1 MQEQSESEL
10 KGRVPFVPVILSGG
24 AGTRLWPLS
33 RELYPKQFLPL
44 VGERTMIQETA
55 LRVAGILGA
64 TAPMVVCN
72 EAHRFLVAEQ
82 FRQVGVETLAIL
94 LEPAGRNTAPAVAV
108 AALAALAR
116 AERDGV
122 KTEPLLLVLPADHAL
137 SDLAAFTRA
146 VEAAIPAAAEGRL
159 VAFGVVP
166 THAETGYG
174 YIRQGPGQGA
184 VRPVAEFVEKPDANR
199 AESFVNSGDYFWN
212 SGMFLLPA
220 QVYLDE
226 LGRLDPAMLASCR
239 KAYESAATDLDFK
252 RLDKAAFE
260 ACRSDS
266 IDYAV
271 MEKTDRASVVPLAA
285 GWSDVGSFSA
295 LQEALDADSSGNV
308 TRGDVFVD
316 GSSNC
321 LLYSTDRLVAVV
333 GLEGH
338 VVVETKDAVMVAPKA
353 RVQDVKRL
361 VDRMKKAGRT
371 EPGLHREV
379 FRPWG
384 SYDCVDAGPRFQVKR
399 LTVKPGAKLSL
410 QKHAHRAEHWVVVKG
425 TARITRGDDVFTL
438 TEDESTYIPI
448 GAVHRIEN
456 TGTEPLQIIEV
467 QSGGY
472 LGEDDI
478 VRLDDTYGRKGRR
491 D

>member
-1 MQEQSESEL
+1 ML
-10 KGRVPFVPVILSGG
+10 IPVILSGG

-55 LRVAGILGA
+55 LRTSGMPEVA
-64 TAPMVVCN
+64 APIVVCN

-82 FRQVGVETLAIL
+82 LRELGIEPQAIL
-94 LEPAGRNTAPAVAV
+94 LEPVGRNTAPAVAV
-108 AALAALAR
+108 AAMAALAGHAR
-116 AERDGV
+116 NKGKGSGPV
-122 KTEPLLLVLPADHAL
+122 LLVLPADHVLKDVA
-137 SDLAAFTRA
+137 SLARA
-146 VEAAIPAAAEGRL
+146 VSAALPAAREGRL
-159 VAFGVVP
+159 VTFGVVP
-166 THAETGYG
+166 SQPETGYG
-174 YIRQGPGQGA
+174 YIRQASGEGA
-184 VRPVAEFVEKPDANR
+184 VRPVAEFVEKPDAAR
-199 AESFVNSGDYFWN
+199 AEAFVASGDYFWN

-220 QVYLDE
+220 QGYLDE
-226 LGRLDPAMLASCR
+226 LGRQDPKMLEACR
-239 KAYESAATDLDFK
+239 GAFEAAATDQDFV

-260 ACRSDS
+260 ACRADS

-271 MEKTDRASVVPLAA
+271 MEKTSLAAVVPLSA
-285 GWSDVGSFSA
+285 GWSDVGSFAA
-295 LQEALDADSSGNV
+295 LHDALTQDASGNV
-308 TRGDVFVD
+308 TRGDVVAED
-316 GSSNC
+316 AKGC

-333 GLEGH
+333 GLDGH
-338 VVVETKDAVMVAPKA
+338 VVIETKDSVLVAPKG
-353 RVQDVKRL
+353 RVQDVKKL
-361 VDRMKKAGRT
+361 VDRMKKAGRP

-384 SYDCVDAGPRFQVKR
+384 SYDSVDAGPRFQVKR

-425 TARITRGDDVFTL
+425 RARITRDHEVFDL
-438 TEDESTYIPI
+438 GENESTYIPI

-456 TGTEPLQIIEV
+456 PGTEIVQIIEV

-478 VRLDDTYGRKGRR
+478 VRIEDTYGRTGRT